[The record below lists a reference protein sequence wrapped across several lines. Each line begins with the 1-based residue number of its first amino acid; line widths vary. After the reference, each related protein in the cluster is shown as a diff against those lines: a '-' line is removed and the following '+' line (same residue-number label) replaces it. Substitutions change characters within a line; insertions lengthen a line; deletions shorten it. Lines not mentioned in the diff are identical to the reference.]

1 MTVDR
6 FVARIVDGK
15 APAAQALF
23 AKGVREPAPG
33 QAVGAVVL
41 VDKRGGETSF
51 TVLAEPETARN
62 ALYDIL
68 ARYKVD
74 PVYPTAV
81 RESLAE
87 VLANPGL
94 DDEDLVDCTHQAF
107 VTIDN
112 DDSRDLDQALFLE
125 RAGDG
130 YVVHYALA
138 DASYYVTPGSP
149 LYEHA
154 LDRGTSIYLPHL
166 CVPMLPPELSE
177 GLISLNEDVDRRALV
192 FVMEL
197 DAAAM
202 PVKTRLIR
210 AKIRSRAKLS
220 YNGVQRW
227 HDKTETDLADRD
239 FTESL
244 ELLEVVGELRILAA
258 QDRDVVQFNRS
269 EPALGFSDE
278 AGTAFVVSKRQRNEV
293 EKWNEQISLL
303 CNMEGAKLLISGA
316 DDEDVQPIF
325 RVHPAPL
332 EGRVRQ
338 LVEAIGAIVQVHG
351 LGDNWRWQQ
360 GEESLADYLE
370 RLPQSIA
377 FERLKAG
384 IERQAMFI
392 NQPSVFGGK
401 VGPHYAL
408 GVDGYARFS
417 APMREVAGIFTH
429 KEGLE
434 RVGLVEPSATP
445 EEDRVLRDRAVEI
458 ANEAKKRQR
467 RITKEANKL
476 AIDQLL
482 EGDLRV
488 PADNRTARRGT
499 VMGMRASRLYVELDR
514 FPMEIKVYVRDLEA
528 ETGVSYALSDDDSIL
543 APQGGEGPRFRI
555 GDGVLVRTD
564 GYDEEARRWQ
574 LSATLDDG
582 GETVVVRA

>member
-1 MTVDR
+1 VDR

-15 APAAQALF
+15 APAAKALF

-33 QAVGAVVL
+33 QAIGAVVL
-41 VDKRGGETSF
+41 VDRGEGEASF
-51 TVLAEPETARN
+51 TVLAEPGTARN

-68 ARYKVD
+68 ARHKVD
-74 PVYPTAV
+74 PVYPAAV
-81 RESLAE
+81 RESVPA
-87 VLANPGL
+87 VLAKPGL
-94 DDEDLVDCTHQAF
+94 DDDDLIDRTDQPF

-149 LYEHA
+149 LFEHA
-154 LDRGTSIYLPHL
+154 LNRGTSTYLPHL

-197 DAAAM
+197 DAAAA
-202 PVKTRLIR
+202 PVKTTLIR

-227 HDKTETDLADRD
+227 HDAPDGDPLSGRA

-244 ELLEVVGELRILAA
+244 ELLKVVGDLRILAA
-258 QDRDVVQFNRS
+258 HDRDVVQFNRS
-269 EPALGFSDE
+269 EPALGFTDA
-278 AGTAFVVSKRQRNEV
+278 AGTAFVVSKRLRNEV

-303 CNMEGAKLLISGA
+303 CNMEGAKLLISASG
-316 DDEDVQPIF
+316 DEDVQPIF

-338 LVEAIGAIVQVHG
+338 LAEAIGAIVKVHG
-351 LGDNWRWQQ
+351 LGATWSWRQ
-360 GEESLADYLE
+360 GEESLAEYLE
-370 RLPQSIA
+370 RLPSGGA
-377 FERLKAG
+377 FDRVRAG

-392 NQPSVFGGK
+392 NQPSVFGGT

-408 GVDGYARFS
+408 GVEGYARFS

-434 RVGLVEPSATP
+434 RVGLLEPSATP
-445 EEDRVLRDRAVEI
+445 EEDRALRDRAVEI

-467 RITKEANKL
+467 RITKDANKL
-476 AIDQLL
+476 ALDQLL
-482 EGDLRV
+482 ASDLATPVSERV
-488 PADNRTARRGT
+488 ERRGT
-499 VMGMRASRLYVELDR
+499 VMGMRASRLYVELDL
-514 FPMEIKVYVRDLEA
+514 FPMEIKVYVRDLEEA
-528 ETGVSYALSDDDSIL
+528 TGMTYALGDDDSIL
-543 APQGGEGPRFRI
+543 APQEGGPSFRI
-555 GDGVLVRTD
+555 GDGVLVRTK
-564 GYDEEARRWQ
+564 GYDEAARRWQ
-574 LSATLDDG
+574 LTATLAD
-582 GETVVVRA
+582 